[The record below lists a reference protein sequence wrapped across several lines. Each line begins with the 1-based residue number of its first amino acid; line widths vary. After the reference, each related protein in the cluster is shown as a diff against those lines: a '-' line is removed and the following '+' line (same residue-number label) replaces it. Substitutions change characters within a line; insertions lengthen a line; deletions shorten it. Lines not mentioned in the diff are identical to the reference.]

1 MKEKKNIFKKFPKT
15 FWVANTMEL
24 FERWAWY
31 GLFMVL
37 ALYLTKSTDEGA
49 LGFSQTQKGNL
60 MGIVSA
66 ILYFLPVITGSI
78 ADKFGYK
85 KVLLLSFG
93 ILSSGYLMMG
103 WVTSYP
109 VVFLVFLFIAIGG
122 AFFKPVISATIAKTT
137 TEETSSIGF
146 GIFYMMVNLGAF
158 LGPIFSSKLREL
170 DWIYVFYMSSGII
183 LINFIL
189 VLFFYKEPNRA
200 PNTLSVK
207 ETIKQAMGNIV
218 IAIKDV
224 HFLIFLTLIIGF
236 WAMYLQLFFTLPV
249 FIDQWVDTSILYHSI
264 ASISPKLA
272 EAIGTAQQTVS
283 PEMITNIDALYIVL
297 FQVIISGIVMRYKPL
312 HAMISGIIVAT
323 IGISLVFV
331 TNNVMFILPA
341 ILVFAVGEMSASP
354 KITEYIGKT
363 IAPPDKVGLY
373 IGASFLPLS
382 GGNYLAGIISGSV
395 YGRLSDKTYL
405 LRKEL
410 LSRNITIP
418 EISESYTKTDLLHD
432 GMAKLNLSEEQITTL
447 LWNNHHP
454 QHIWMVLSA
463 IGIVTAIGLI
473 IYGYFGK
480 KENKTR

>member
-1 MKEKKNIFKKFPKT
+1 MKENKNIFKKFPAT

-93 ILSSGYLMMG
+93 ILSSGYFIMG
-103 WVTSYP
+103 WVTSYSM
-109 VVFLVFLFIAIGG
+109 VFLVFLFIAIGG

-158 LGPIFSSKLREL
+158 LGPIFASKLREL

-189 VLFFYKEPNRA
+189 VLFFYKEPDRK
-200 PNTLSVK
+200 PNTASTK
-207 ETIKQAMGNIV
+207 ETIKQAITNIF
-218 IAIKDV
+218 IAVKDFR
-224 HFLIFLTLIIGF
+224 FLIFLILIVGF
-236 WAMYLQLFFTLPV
+236 WSMYLQLFFTLPV
-249 FIDQWVDTSILYHSI
+249 FIDQWVDTSVLYHAI
-264 ASISPKLA
+264 ASISPALA
-272 EAIGTAQQTVS
+272 ETIGTAQQTVN
-283 PEMITNIDALYIVL
+283 PEMITNVDALYIVL
-297 FQVIISGIVMRYKPL
+297 FQVLISSVVMRYKPL
-312 HAMISGIIVAT
+312 NAMISGIIISA
-323 IGISLVFV
+323 IGIGLIFL

-410 LSRNITIP
+410 LSRNITLP
-418 EISESYTKTDLLHD
+418 EISDSYTKTEFLKNS
-432 GMAKLNLSEEQITTL
+432 MEKLNMNEEQITTL

-454 QHIWMVLSA
+454 EHIWMVLFA
-463 IGIVTAIGLI
+463 IGIFTAISLFV
-473 IYGYFGK
+473 YGYWGK
-480 KENKTR
+480 KPSKA